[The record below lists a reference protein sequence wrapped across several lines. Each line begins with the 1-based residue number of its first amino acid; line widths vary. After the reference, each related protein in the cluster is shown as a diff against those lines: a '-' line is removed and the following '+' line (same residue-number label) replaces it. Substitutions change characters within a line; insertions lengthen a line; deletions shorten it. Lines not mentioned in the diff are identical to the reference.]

1 MISEAKNCDSFLAP
15 AAFPVDND
23 PVGDN
28 DNNDA
33 TGVSLIMLLVTN
45 PLYACQRLLMVSHK
59 CRYFDG
65 RGANSNGTDA
75 RLPSF
80 SINRFDCK
88 LSIAAFTAE
97 TFEELRTFVHG
108 ERGKMGGLP
117 GKNDDRVMA
126 LSLANMAGKQ
136 QGIGDIVLL

>member
-1 MISEAKNCDSFLAP
+1 MRIPIFRAPKSISNRMRFWELLFTSFPKSVVSEFDKLMISEAKNCDSFLAP
-15 AAFPVDND
+15 AAFPVDNER
-23 PVGDN
+23 VGDN

-88 LSIAAFTAE
+88 LFIAAFTAE
-97 TFEELRTFVHG
+97 TFEE
-108 ERGKMGGLP
+108 P
-117 GKNDDRVMA
+117 
-126 LSLANMAGKQ
+126 
-136 QGIGDIVLL
+136 